1 MVIGGS
7 GNGEAISA
15 NKVKGTRAVLV
26 WNEETARLGREH
38 NNANVISL
46 GAREHP
52 VADAVRFVEVFFA
65 TAVQRGP
72 AACPPPRDDQRVR
85 ANRPGTPALT
95 L

>member
-15 NKVKGTRAVLV
+15 NKVKGARAVLV
-26 WNEETARLGREH
+26 WNEDSPLGREH

-52 VADAVRFVEVFFA
+52 VADAVRFVEVFLTTPFSED
-65 TAVQRGP
+65 
-72 AACPPPRDDQRVR
+72 PRHVRRLAMISAYERTGRV
-85 ANRPGTPALT
+85 PGL
-95 L
+95 